1 MKLPYCSMPSEK
13 YPKISFP
20 SLLFPDEGADF
31 CTRGETLLD
40 NAQAE
45 LANKHD
51 RKTMNNFFMMSHLD
65 GFVNANIEI

>member
-1 MKLPYCSMPSEK
+1 MPSEK

-31 CTRGETLLD
+31 CTRGITLLD
-40 NAQAE
+40 NALAE
-45 LANKHD
+45 VANKHD